1 MTLQKEMEKK
11 SNKDRLLVQNLSFVL
26 LENILK
32 Q

>member
-11 SNKDRLLVQNLSFVL
+11 SNKDRLLVQNMSFVL

>member
-11 SNKDRLLVQNLSFVL
+11 SNKDRLLVQNISFVL